1 MGQKILLAIDD
12 SENAIR
18 AVEFVA
24 NTFTADSR
32 ITLFNVV
39 QDTATMCEM
48 NSPELTPYFTSQQS
62 SFCLLEEKKK
72 ELVTKDLQKGKTM
85 LLDAGFEEK
94 NILLK
99 DNINKLGKLPL
110 LHEPGERYHYG
121 LEMDVLG
128 RLVEIWSGLPLDE
141 FFRQRIFVP
150 LGMNDTHFYL
160 PEEKSK
166 PIHKHD
172 FQRSD
177 R

>member
-1 MGQKILLAIDD
+1 MAQKILLAIDD

-24 NTFTADSR
+24 NTFTVDNR

-72 ELVTKDLQKGKTM
+72 ELVNEALQKSKTI

-94 NILLK
+94 NITIKAELKKDGVAKDIIKEAQSDYNIIVMGKRGVSGIKDFLLGSISQKVFNLAK
-99 DNINKLGKLPL
+99 DIS
-110 LHEPGERYHYG
+110 
-121 LEMDVLG
+121 VL
-128 RLVEIWSGLPLDE
+128 
-141 FFRQRIFVP
+141 FV
-150 LGMNDTHFYL
+150 N
-160 PEEKSK
+160 
-166 PIHKHD
+166 
-172 FQRSD
+172 
-177 R
+177 